1 MVGHHGIERTM
12 RKLIKAGEKFMY
24 MREFVKSFIMQ
35 CPCCQKMK
43 ELKTPIH
50 TAPFTTAPI
59 SPMHTLNVDTIGP
72 FPETPEG
79 YKYIINIKDK
89 FTRYVELYP
98 AKDVTSAEYSNAL
111 LQHFG
116 RWGNASVIQSDMGS
130 QFVNEVVEKLHHLMG
145 VSHNLTI
152 AYSKEENAIVERSN
166 KEVNRHLRAFVYEIT
181 THSKWQ
187 LYLPFVARIINT
199 EVHDST
205 GVAPCELI
213 MNVRLDK
220 NIIQPTEALDN
231 RSLSTW
237 ADEMISTQSKL
248 LLIAEQRQRS
258 KDEEHIRQM
267 NHAITEFAVN
277 SFVLCS
283 YPKGRMGALPPTKL
297 HTSLKG
303 PFRVIKFIGPEYTI
317 LNLVTNKTEVVHV
330 KRLQPF
336 YYNALVDN
344 PQDIAAKDYQ
354 EFRVERVLK
363 HSGDARRKSSLD
375 FLVRWQGY
383 DETEDLWLPWKE
395 LRDNIKLHDYLRSA
409 GLQRLLPKHNRNL
422 NHND

>member
-1 MVGHHGIERTM
+1 
-12 RKLIKAGEKFMY
+12 
-24 MREFVKSFIMQ
+24 
-35 CPCCQKMK
+35 
-43 ELKTPIH
+43 
-50 TAPFTTAPI
+50 
-59 SPMHTLNVDTIGP
+59 
-72 FPETPEG
+72 
-79 YKYIINIKDK
+79 
-89 FTRYVELYP
+89 
-98 AKDVTSAEYSNAL
+98 
-111 LQHFG
+111 
-116 RWGNASVIQSDMGS
+116 
-130 QFVNEVVEKLHHLMG
+130 
-145 VSHNLTI
+145 
-152 AYSKEENAIVERSN
+152 
-166 KEVNRHLRAFVYEIT
+166 
-181 THSKWQ
+181 
-187 LYLPFVARIINT
+187 
-199 EVHDST
+199 
-205 GVAPCELI
+205 

-237 ADEMISTQSKL
+237 ADEMISIQSKL

-303 PFRVIKFIGPEYTI
+303 PFRVIMFIGPEYTI

-336 YYNALVDN
+336 YYNSLVDN

-363 HSGDARRKSSLD
+363 HSGDARRKSSMD

-395 LRDNIKLHDYLRSA
+395 LRDNIKLHDHLRSA
-409 GLQRLLPKHNRNL
+409 GLQRLLPKLHNRNL